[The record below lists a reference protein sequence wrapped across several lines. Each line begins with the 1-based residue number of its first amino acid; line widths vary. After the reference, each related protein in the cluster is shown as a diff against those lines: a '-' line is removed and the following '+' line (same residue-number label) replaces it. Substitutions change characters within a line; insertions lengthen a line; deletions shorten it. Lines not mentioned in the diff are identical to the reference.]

1 MKTKLSYIL
10 LAGIATAA
18 TLGSCSASRP
28 GNGRRMTIE
37 PAPLNVST
45 DSTGHANI
53 DFNLHIPAKY
63 FSNRSRL
70 FVVPTLMAAD
80 SIVKSCRPIVL
91 DAPIYS
97 KKRTRHT
104 VIDGEDDPFADI
116 AQRIESVKKPFDT
129 HYAALVAMPDN
140 VDDAR
145 LVAIVSA
152 DGCGRCT
159 GIDSVDIGNIRRTAL
174 AVKTPAAHE
183 EPHAESN
190 ATPEYVIREGR
201 GMARLQFVINK
212 YDINLDMGDNRNQ
225 LEHMLDDITPILA
238 DTTATLTSL
247 SVYGMA
253 SADGPLSFNTPL
265 ARNRANAAYRWVAER
280 TGRAATLDSIV
291 SIGSRPEG
299 WLPVVK
305 AMTEA
310 GDADSVAVKTI
321 LERYDTYDDDVQER
335 FIRQLP
341 CWKRIRERYL
351 PKDRMVEYVY
361 TYKVRAKKTT
371 DYSEEKKKTT
381 KR

>member
-1 MKTKLSYIL
+1 MKAKLSYIL
-10 LAGIATAA
+10 LTGIATAA
-18 TLGSCSASRP
+18 TLGACSTSRP
-28 GNGRRMTIE
+28 GNGVRMTIE

-45 DSTGHANI
+45 DTTGHANI

-80 SIVKSCRPIVL
+80 TIVKSCRPIVL

-97 KKRTRHT
+97 KKRTRHA

-116 AQRIESVKKPFDT
+116 AQKIESIRKPFDT
-129 HYAALVAMPDN
+129 HYAAYVSMPDN
-140 VDDAR
+140 VDEAR

-159 GIDSVDIGNIRRTAL
+159 GIDSVDIGNIRRTPL

-183 EPHAESN
+183 EPHVDNTA
-190 ATPEYVIREGR
+190 ATEYIMREGR
-201 GMARLQFVINK
+201 GVARLQFVINK
-212 YDINLDMGDNRNQ
+212 YDINLDMGDNRKQ
-225 LEHMLDDITPILA
+225 LEHMLADITPILA

-247 SVYGMA
+247 SVYGIA

-265 ARNRANAAYRWVAER
+265 ARNRANAAYHWVAER
-280 TGRAATLDSIV
+280 TGCAAALDSIV

-299 WLPVVK
+299 WQPVLRK
-305 AMTEA
+305 MTEA

-321 LERYDTYDDDVQER
+321 LERYDTYDDDMQER

-341 CWKRIRERYL
+341 CWKKIRERYL
-351 PKDRMVEYVY
+351 PKDRIVEYVY
-361 TYKVRAKKTT
+361 TYTVRAKATAEG
-371 DYSEEKKKTT
+371 DEMKKKT